1 MAIKKK
7 VEERDEVAKVAKA
20 KSTEKKIKAS
30 PSKPDHI
37 LFVSANEEVVSFDI
51 TVQGTKITPRWD
63 SEHEFLIWRVPSK
76 LADRFAMH
84 EFVVKGRIIR
94 ED

>member
-1 MAIKKK
+1 MATKKK
-7 VEERDEVAKVAKA
+7 VEERDEAAKTAKA
-20 KSTEKKIKAS
+20 KSAEKKVKSA
-30 PSKPDHI
+30 PKKDGFT

-51 TVQGTKITPRWD
+51 NVSGTRITPRWD
-63 SEHEFLIWRVPSK
+63 SEHEFLIWRVPSL

>member
-7 VEERDEVAKVAKA
+7 VEERDEAAKTAKA
-20 KSTEKKIKAS
+20 KSAEKKVKSS
-30 PSKPDHI
+30 PKKNDHV

-51 TVQGTKITPRWD
+51 TVSGTRITPRWD
-63 SEHEFLIWRVPSK
+63 SEHEFLIWRVPSN
-76 LADRFAMH
+76 LAERFAMH